1 MQAILTQ
8 DVTKVGQKGQLVN
21 VKPGYFRNYLSPNGL
36 AIVATSTLI
45 EKAKE
50 VNAKIEAEQKELEK
64 KAQERK
70 QELEAKS
77 LVLTEKL
84 NKKGTLYSKVAE
96 KEIAEAIKK
105 QFNVD
110 IEAKTITIKEAIKA
124 VGEHKVMVKLA
135 GTVTAV
141 VNVVVNGEE
150 N

>member
-36 AIVATSTLI
+36 AIVATTTLV

-50 VNAKIEAEQKELEK
+50 VNAKIEAEQKALEK
-64 KAQERK
+64 KAVDQK
-70 QELEAKS
+70 QELESKS

-96 KEIAEAIKK
+96 KEVSAAIKE
-105 QFNVD
+105 QFSLEVD
-110 IEAKTITIKEAIKA
+110 TKAVTIKEPIKT
-124 VGEHKVMVKLA
+124 VGEHKVMIKLA
-135 GTVTAV
+135 NSVTAV

-150 N
+150 S